1 MPAPIS
7 EIRANLARKPF
18 SIKAQEQDTKAE
30 IIIYSDIGSSWWSD
44 GVSAK
49 SFSDELDQL
58 PKTVTEISVRLNS
71 PGGDVF
77 DGMTIYNRLKQHKAK
92 VIVHVDGMAA
102 SIASIIMLAGDEVI
116 MGEGAMIMIHKPW
129 TGVWGNSDVLDHTSE
144 TLLQL
149 EDQMTTIYMR
159 RAKKLSREEIRN
171 MLRDETWF
179 GAEDAIK
186 WGFADKVVETA
197 TPIAASATN
206 RPWMRKTPEIKNT
219 VNALAAPA
227 ISELQAKIKNILSK

>member
-1 MPAPIS
+1 MPSPIS

-18 SIKAQEQDTKAE
+18 SILAKENDTKAE
-30 IIIYSDIGSSWWSD
+30 IIIYADIGSSFWSD

-49 SFSDELDQL
+49 SFSDELDLL
-58 PKTVTEISVRLNS
+58 PKSVTEISVRLNS

-116 MGEGAMIMIHKPW
+116 MGEGAMVMIHKPW
-129 TGVWGNSDVLDHTSE
+129 TGVWGNSDVLDHTSD

-159 RAKKLSREEIRN
+159 RSKLSREEIRV

-179 GAEDAIK
+179 GAEKAIEY
-186 WGFADKVVETA
+186 GFADKVVETA
-197 TPIAASATN
+197 VPIAASATN
-206 RPWMRKTPEIKNT
+206 RPWMKRTPEIKAT
-219 VNALAAPA
+219 VSSLVAPA
-227 ISELQAKIKNILSK
+227 ISDLKAKIQNSLKK